1 MALPLAVL
9 VWQCCTR
16 EPNMRIPVGATWVD
30 YVPEVN
36 DRIEANARQ
45 GTFAFEIFFE
55 TNVTVYQFDLVN
67 STQRN
72 GKTGFQRP
80 IRRVFASVVSRPV
93 ASRL

>member
-1 MALPLAVL
+1 MAVPLALP

-55 TNVTVYQFDLVN
+55 ANMTMYQFDLVK
-67 STQRN
+67 SIQRN
-72 GKTGFQRP
+72 GKTGFERP
-80 IRRVFASVVSRPV
+80 IRRVVAPV
-93 ASRL
+93 AARL